1 MEILFRGIAK
11 KTGQPV
17 IGYHLKMLNENGEM
31 VDKIYKNCGY
41 DKEEWGFM
49 EIEPGS
55 LEVFVEGKTLFNS
68 LQEIESLTQKDL
80 DLHPI
85 NFGNDNEPISTDWK
99 TIAEDG
105 LPPVGSCLIVT
116 IKNHGYG
123 GRRELRY
130 PIHYLEKNYA
140 PGYAFY
146 MNGTDILLPE
156 YSEVV
161 AWMPL
166 PMPYD
171 GE

>member
-1 MEILFRGIAK
+1 MERLTERFNNGQAAVMGCGENCKYDYKYCRNHYEECPEINKIYERLAEYEDTGLTPAEIMELKERDTAMEI
-11 KTGQPV
+11 
-17 IGYHLKMLNENGEM
+17 NEILAEQRITAI
-31 VDKIYKNCGY
+31 KAWKSI
-41 DKEEWGFM
+41 
-49 EIEPGS
+49 
-55 LEVFVEGKTLFNS
+55 
-68 LQEIESLTQKDL
+68 KD
-80 DLHPI
+80 
-85 NFGNDNEPISTDWK
+85 
-99 TIAEDG
+99 DG

-130 PIHYLEKNYA
+130 PVHYLEKYYA

-161 AWMPL
+161 AWMHVPT
-166 PMPYD
+166 PYE

>member
-1 MEILFRGIAK
+1 MTERLSNKNPCNACKVDR
-11 KTGQPV
+11 Q
-17 IGYHLKMLNENGEM
+17 IGNPNRWECECDSC
-31 VDKIYKNCGY
+31 DK
-41 DKEEWGFM
+41 
-49 EIEPGS
+49 
-55 LEVFVEGKTLFNS
+55 
-68 LQEIESLTQKDL
+68 
-80 DLHPI
+80 PI
-85 NFGNDNEPISTDWK
+85 DWK
-99 TIAEDG
+99 TIEKDG

-130 PIHYLEKNYA
+130 PVHYLEKNYA

-161 AWMPL
+161 AWMDI

>member
-1 MEILFRGIAK
+1 MTPPNKQGIGIK
-11 KTGQPV
+11 SKLGS
-17 IGYHLKMLNENGEM
+17 
-31 VDKIYKNCGY
+31 GY
-41 DKEEWGFM
+41 DLYILDEDMTHQYAQLHFCNKEAVDRM
-49 EIEPGS
+49 ID
-55 LEVFVEGKTLFNS
+55 L
-68 LQEIESLTQKDL
+68 LQRMKELWEREENRMDEK
-80 DLHPI
+80 
-85 NFGNDNEPISTDWK
+85 WK
-99 TIAEDG
+99 TIKDDG

-130 PIHYLEKNYA
+130 PVHYLEKNYA

-161 AWMPL
+161 AWMDI

-171 GE
+171 EE